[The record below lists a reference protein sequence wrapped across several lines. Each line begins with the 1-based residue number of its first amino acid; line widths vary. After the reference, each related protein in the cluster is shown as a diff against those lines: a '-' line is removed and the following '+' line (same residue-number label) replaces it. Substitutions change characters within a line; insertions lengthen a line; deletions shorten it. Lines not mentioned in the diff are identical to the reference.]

1 MAMITLQLN
10 GERKTLTTGSTI
22 TDAIKSWQLLDGS
35 FAVAVNDEF
44 IPKSAYA
51 NVSLTEGDRVELL
64 IPMQGG

>member
-1 MAMITLQLN
+1 MITLQLN
-10 GERKTLTTGSTI
+10 GETKTLTAGSSI
-22 TDAIKSWQLLDGS
+22 IDAINDWQLADRS

-51 NVSLTEGDRVELL
+51 DVSLIEGDRIELL